1 MPTYEY
7 EHVDKKGAA
16 CEDPFEAV
24 QSIKEDA
31 FTVCPTCGKPVKKL
45 ISRAS
50 FIMPMN
56 MSTESTAAKGFTTY
70 RKSGAGTYEK
80 AGGEGP
86 DIISAGDD

>member
-7 EHVDKKGAA
+7 EHADKKGPD
-16 CEDPFEAV
+16 CEDPFEVV
-24 QSIKEDA
+24 QSIKDDA
-31 FTVCPTCGKPVKKL
+31 LTVCPRCGKAVKKL

-50 FIMPMN
+50 FVMAIQVNP
-56 MSTESTAAKGFTTY
+56 ESAASKGFTTY
-70 RKSGAGTYEK
+70 RKSGSGTYEK